1 MRDWRSAKTYAETAA
16 WSKVL
21 IEEETGRIVGAHIV
35 GHGSEEI
42 IHLFAMAMKHNLP
55 ASELASTLY
64 AYPTFAS
71 DIKFLV

>member
-1 MRDWRSAKTYAETAA
+1 MREWRSAKTYAETAA

-21 IEEETGRIVGAHIV
+21 VDEKSGQILGAHIV

-42 IHLFAMAMKHNLP
+42 IHIFAMAMKHGLP
-55 ASELASTLY
+55 AAELASTLY